1 MPAVVIVVAIF
12 GGIANGAI
20 PASFIVS
27 GTAFKVSAK
36 SLDGTGFVQYSGVV
50 TQKDGKHIPVIVS
63 GIHDATLKEL
73 CQSVAPKDVPVSLMI
88 RAGRGNNEVHATDML
103 IDMSQLSGDATFH
116 NIHIGQDASTLDAA
130 GKDFHGLEGGFGQQA
145 DDVHIKGL
153 HQVAWS
159 TTAGTFTLDGLDLS
173 LSFSKEECFT

>member
-1 MPAVVIVVAIF
+1 MHHP
-12 GGIANGAI
+12 
-20 PASFIVS
+20 VS
-27 GTAFKVSAK
+27 TS
-36 SLDGTGFVQYSGVV
+36 TVQY
-50 TQKDGKHIPVIVS
+50 
-63 GIHDATLKEL
+63 ATLKNL
-73 CQSVAPKDVPVSLMI
+73 CQSVAPPGLPVSLMI
-88 RAGRGNNEVHATDML
+88 RAGRGKAEVHATDLL